1 MTLIDPMQIGD
12 RELTE
17 DEETYKEN
25 ILDHYK
31 HPRNTGTLSACTVH
45 HHEHN
50 PLCGDRIEIFLKFTD
65 ETCTDAKFVG
75 QGCAISQASMSM
87 LSEQLKGKSV
97 EDIKRITSDDILNL
111 LGIPVG
117 IVRMKCALLSLKT
130 VHMGISHWE
139 NFPSSAAAQPHS
151 GKFAEKGEWI

>member
-1 MTLIDPMQIGD
+1 MQIGD

-17 DEETYKEN
+17 EEEIYKEN

-31 HPRNTGTLSACTVH
+31 HPRNTGTLPECTVH

-50 PLCGDRIEIFLKFTD
+50 PLCGDRIEIFLTFTD

-87 LSEQLKGKSV
+87 LSEQLKGKTV
-97 EDIKRITSDDILNL
+97 DDIKRITSDDILSL

-117 IVRMKCALLSLKT
+117 IVRIKCALLSLKT
-130 VHMGISHWE
+130 VHVGISHWE
-139 NFPSSAAAQPHS
+139 NFTNSATTSPHS
-151 GKFAEKGEWI
+151 VKFTETGELP